1 MSQTGDSV
9 DAAIRQ
15 AFDAGLHERAATLTI
30 EEYGPELFG
39 FVLSQLR
46 DREAASE
53 VFSEFSEAFW
63 KALPTFEWRCSIR
76 TFAYKLLRR
85 TAGHYR
91 ERARRR
97 AYALPHPEL
106 SQLSVAVERVRTAT
120 LAYQR
125 TDVKDRFQELR
136 AQLSEEDQSL
146 LVLRVDR
153 GLSWRELAEVMLG
166 DEHAPSAERLAVEA
180 ARLRKRFQLAKDRLR
195 ALVVEAGLLETE

>member
-1 MSQTGDSV
+1 MSQTRDSV

-46 DREAASE
+46 DRDAASE

-63 KALPTFEWRCSIR
+63 KALPGFEWRCSIR
-76 TFAYKLLRR
+76 TFTYKLLRR
-85 TAGHYR
+85 SAGHYR
-91 ERARRR
+91 ERARR
-97 AYALPHPEL
+97 AHVLPHPQL

-136 AQLSEEDQSL
+136 AQLSEEDQAL

-153 GLSWRELAEVMLG
+153 GLHWRELAEVMLG
-166 DEHAPSAERLAVEA
+166 EERPPDAEHLAAEA
-180 ARLRKRFQLAKDRLR
+180 ARLRKRFQIAKDRLR
-195 ALVVEAGLLETE
+195 ALVAEAGLLDQE